1 MTENS
6 DKKSRLTENILLL
19 ILVTVIA
26 GAFALVI
33 NSFMVFV
40 AVTHKVVHSR
50 IKNWILAHPPKMDD
64 DLEDDERSPAWRF
77 VVQVARQLANGVRR
91 HPVPVANA
99 AAGPIALT
107 VGVLVMTGLLRVA
120 STGRT
125 GIAMVGLVLIAT
137 TTADGIRHGFKRFI
151 GVTVVCAVALIG
163 FLVYLFVLYIKA
175 ENQ

>member
-1 MTENS
+1 VTENS
-6 DKKSRLTENILLL
+6 DKKSRLTENILLI

-33 NSFMVFV
+33 NAFMVFV

-50 IKNWILAHPPKMDD
+50 IKDWILAHPPRMDD

-77 VVQVARQLANGVRR
+77 VVQVTRRIANGVRR
-91 HPVPVANA
+91 RPVRVADT

-107 VGVLVMTGLLRVA
+107 MAVLVMTGLFHVA
-120 STGRT
+120 STGRA
-125 GIAMVGLVLIAT
+125 GIATVGLVLIAT
-137 TTADGIRHGFKRFI
+137 TTTDGVRHGFKRFI

-163 FLVYLFVLYIKA
+163 FLAYLFVLYIKA

>member
-1 MTENS
+1 M
-6 DKKSRLTENILLL
+6 
-19 ILVTVIA
+19 
-26 GAFALVI
+26 
-33 NSFMVFV
+33 
-40 AVTHKVVHSR
+40 
-50 IKNWILAHPPKMDD
+50 
-64 DLEDDERSPAWRF
+64 
-77 VVQVARQLANGVRR
+77 
-91 HPVPVANA
+91 PVANA